1 MKKKDKAEKF
11 LRDCINMMFTIAG
24 HEVGYDDI
32 KDRKDAWYQEWT
44 MTHQQNK
51 EWVEWGQKELKKI
64 FKYPDKV
71 AQLQMGLI
79 SLNYGLKF
87 SDTELEF

>member
-1 MKKKDKAEKF
+1 MKRQDKGERF
-11 LRDCINMMFTIAG
+11 LRDCINMMFAIAG

-32 KDRKDAWYQEWT
+32 KDRKDAWYLDWT
-44 MTHQQNK
+44 MTPQQNK
-51 EWVEWGQKELKKI
+51 EWVEWGQKELKRI

-71 AQLQMGLI
+71 AQLQMGMI

-87 SDTELEF
+87 SDTDFEL